1 MNAGSVQ
8 GQLFKV
14 DGCAEQE
21 HAAVPQIP
29 SVRQHGLGS
38 GEIRFF
44 HKARHSIP
52 ARGQRPTPADIPE
65 PCFRC
70 IRRDAECNDTP
81 GLGAGAGPRHGFG
94 ENILRFQHMIG
105 RQHQQQR
112 IPPAGQR
119 RERRQRNG
127 GRGIPSLGLQQNS
140 SGYAFL
146 LQGRRHIKAVLF
158 IADHQRIGAVRQ
170 SRRPIHRI
178 AEQGMPSQLHEL
190 LGIQGSGKG
199 PEAGAAAAA
208 QDNGT
213 QCGHEHFLSI
223 SR

>member
-1 MNAGSVQ
+1 MIGVMPFPRRPARRMDAGGMQ
-8 GQLFKV
+8 GQFFKV
-14 DGCAEQE
+14 DGSAEQE

-29 SVRQHGLGS
+29 PIRQHGLGS
-38 GEIRFF
+38 GEIRLL
-44 HKARHSIP
+44 HKTRHGIP
-52 ARGQRPTPADIPE
+52 ARRQRLSQADIPE
-65 PCFRC
+65 PCLRR
-70 IRRDAECNDTP
+70 IRRDAERNDTP
-81 GLGAGAGPRHGFG
+81 GLGAGTGLRHGFG
-94 ENILRFQHMIG
+94 KNGLRFQHMIG

-112 IPPAGQR
+112 IVAAGQR

-140 SGYAFL
+140 PGYAFL

-178 AEQGMPSQLHEL
+178 AEQGMPSQIHKL
-190 LGIQGSGKG
+190 LGIQSPGEG

-208 QDNGT
+208 
-213 QCGHEHFLSI
+213 
-223 SR
+223 

>member
-1 MNAGSVQ
+1 MTQIAPVGCQRDHGGPVRLFHHRVVDGVGGRTQEGVGVGTDKVLIGVVPFPRRLARRMNAGSVQ

-112 IPPAGQR
+112 IPPPDNAA
-119 RERRQRNG
+119 NAA
-127 GRGIPSLGLQQNS
+127 S
-140 SGYAFL
+140 AM
-146 LQGRRHIKAVLF
+146 A
-158 IADHQRIGAVRQ
+158 GAVF
-170 SRRPIHRI
+170 RPLGSNRI
-178 AEQGMPSQLHEL
+178 VPDTPFCC
-190 LGIQGSGKG
+190 K
-199 PEAGAAAAA
+199 AAA
-208 QDNGT
+208 T
-213 QCGHEHFLSI
+213 
-223 SR
+223 